1 MAIWINRER
10 LAEQLIEELDI
21 PISYYEKAKGRAQSL
36 EDWLL
41 RENSSVK
48 EFHPEV
54 YPQGSFRYGT
64 VIRPIHEDG
73 YYDLDLVVTFALTKA
88 TVTQKHVKE
97 LLGAEVQAYA
107 IAKNFNEKASEKY
120 RCWRLNYADEVNFHM
135 DVLPG
140 LPAGTDRIIE
150 RIQLSVPYELAQH
163 EIAITDSRH
172 PSYTEI
178 CDDWFSSNPRGFAK
192 WFEAIARQ
200 FAQARMQ
207 RLVENKAY
215 ASVEEIPPYELKT
228 TLQRVIQILK
238 RHRDV
243 HFLDDCTYAPISMI
257 ITTLATHAYEGE
269 SSLTNALM
277 GVVSRMPQFVKP
289 SRPRIENPV
298 NKKEDFADK
307 WASDPNLEIN
317 FWTWHAQLT
326 RDVKALLESAS
337 GYLLQESVSKAF
349 NVDLNDDMVGIPRY
363 SVAKP
368 SVIAAPTPLYIPQ
381 GPKPWGN

>member
-48 EFHPEV
+48 DFQPEV

-73 YYDLDLVVTFALTKA
+73 YYDLDLVVTFELANDA
-88 TVTQKHVKE
+88 VTQKYVKT
-97 LLGAEVQAYA
+97 LLGTEVQAYA
-107 IAKNFNEKASEKY
+107 AAKSFNEKASEKH

-140 LPAGTDRIIE
+140 LPAGSDRITE
-150 RIQLSVPYELAQH
+150 RIQLSVSPELAVH
-163 EIAITDSRH
+163 EIAITDNRH
-172 PSYTEI
+172 PNYSVI
-178 CDDWFSSNPRGFAK
+178 CDDWYSSNPRGFAL
-192 WFEAIARQ
+192 WFEAIAKEY
-200 FAQARMQ
+200 AQTRMQ
-207 RLVENKAY
+207 ILIENKSY
-215 ASVEEIPPYELKT
+215 ASVKEIPPYELKT

-243 HFLDDCTYAPISMI
+243 HFQGDCTYAPISMI
-257 ITTLATHAYEGE
+257 ITTLATHAYQGE
-269 SSLTNALM
+269 SSLANALL
-277 GVVSRMPQFVKP
+277 GVVSRMPQFIRTE
-289 SRPRIENPV
+289 RPRIENPV

-307 WASDPNLEIN
+307 WSSNPKFETS
-317 FWTWHAQLT
+317 FWVWYAQLA
-326 RDVKALLESAS
+326 RDIKSLFESGS
-337 GYLLQESVSKAF
+337 GYQLQESISKAF
-349 NVDLNDDMVGIPRY
+349 SIAVKDELVGIPGLSRLNP
-363 SVAKP
+363 STLAPVA
-368 SVIAAPTPLYIPQ
+368 PLYLPQ